1 MKINSAKT
9 ILMSTLICLNF
20 TNTNANQTINIKVPK
35 VPAVPEVLAKVPT
48 VNVITLDGI
57 EYKNHPEKEII
68 KQTSAIGTSKRIPPN
83 YNKKESNEVFKN
95 VKVGEVNNSR
105 VSAYLQ
111 TALLPKEDL
120 IKKLTNANFKV
131 LSEYKVDKKGK
142 LISIVFTNDDITKL
156 ASKNMRGFAGSLR
169 ILIDTNNSQI
179 SISNPLYVMKA
190 FMQNDYNDKIAKET
204 LDKLHSIFSDLKNS
218 KDIVKFARLE
228 RYHFM
233 ENMPYYQDMRKVAMG
248 NNKDLLKKA
257 KKSKKI
263 VYEHHLDNG
272 SIIVGI
278 KLSKRTS
285 KFVKKIGYQNS
296 GLLPYP
302 ILIENDTAKILAP
315 KYYIAVMYP
324 MLSMSEFMTIATIP
338 GAIQKDCDKVFR

>member
-1 MKINSAKT
+1 MNINSTKI
-9 ILMSTLICLNF
+9 ILASTLLCLSLS
-20 TNTNANQTINIKVPK
+20 TLNADQTKTINIKVPE
-35 VPAVPEVLAKVPT
+35 VPKVLAKVPN
-48 VNVITLDGI
+48 VNVITVDGTV
-57 EYKNHPEKEII
+57 YKNNPELDAPRRRN
-68 KQTSAIGTSKRIPPN
+68 AIGSSKRIPPN
-83 YNKKESNEVFKN
+83 YNKKESTEVFKN

-105 VSAYLQ
+105 IAAYLQ
-111 TALLPKEDL
+111 TPLIPKEEL
-120 IKKLTNANFKV
+120 LKRLTSANFKV

-142 LISIVFTNDDITKL
+142 LISIVFTNDDMTKL
-156 ASKNMRGFAGSLR
+156 ASKDMRGFAGSLR
-169 ILIDTNNSQI
+169 LLIDKQNSQI
-179 SISNPLYVMKA
+179 SISNPLYILKA
-190 FMQNDYNDKIAKET
+190 FMQDDYNDKIAKET
-204 LDKLHSIFSDLKNS
+204 LDKLHSIFGDLKNS
-218 KDIVKFARLE
+218 KDIVKFARLK

-248 NNKDLLKKA
+248 DNKTLLAKA

-272 SIIVGI
+272 SVIVGI
-278 KLSKRTS
+278 KLSRRTS

-302 ILIENDTAKILAP
+302 ILIENNTAKILAP

-338 GAIQKDCDKVFR
+338 GAIQKDCDRVFR